1 MIFSPTHL
9 HIRWSEFGGMQ
20 YTSVCN
26 PNLSRFGEIRNK
38 VSGFITFWRF
48 IRCFNRLGLLRFSC
62 KRQGLQLATVRYEF
76 ILSYFANGYSRS
88 TYPNIDS
95 SPSTSIFLND
105 GAVMTPTTAGT
116 IFQLVNPTGSII
128 HE

>member
-1 MIFSPTHL
+1 M
-9 HIRWSEFGGMQ
+9 
-20 YTSVCN
+20 
-26 PNLSRFGEIRNK
+26 
-38 VSGFITFWRF
+38 
-48 IRCFNRLGLLRFSC
+48 
-62 KRQGLQLATVRYEF
+62 ATVKQEF

-105 GAVMTPTTAGT
+105 GAVMTPTTAGA